1 MEERVSLQELAQGLS
16 RRKDTTKREAESF
29 LRTFFEVAE
38 EFTLRDGVVRIK
50 AFGTFK
56 LLSVDSRQSVDIST
70 GERIVIDPHSRVTFT
85 PSTALRDA
93 VNKPFSEF
101 QTVVLSDETPTSE
114 MEYVPEEQ
122 PVEQPV
128 EQPAEEPQ
136 AEEANPNED
145 MKEQEEQPQ
154 PAEQAGGTTVV
165 NQTNTTPTG
174 LQKNSRG
181 FQPTVVNAQYVENQ
195 TIQQVVSSAVT
206 EELAKRKR
214 MMISRGGV
222 VACVLAAL
230 LLMLAAFLLGYVLAG
245 GTVSLGLKDKPQ
257 AEQPAKPTPK
267 PEAPK
272 PMTKPAPKPEP
283 AEEVNYAEQYPQV
296 EGGEYWITGTREE
309 HVMVAGDNLY
319 NLARKAYGDKELAVY
334 IITYNAFE
342 NPNNLLLGQ
351 KIKLPELKKKE

>member
-16 RRKDTTKREAESF
+16 RRKETTKREAESF

-38 EFTLRDGVVRIK
+38 EFTLKEGVVRIK

-85 PSTALRDA
+85 PSTSLRDA

-114 MEYVPEEQ
+114 MEYVPQ
-122 PVEQPV
+122 
-128 EQPAEEPQ
+128 EQPAEAPIEEPAEEPVEEPQ
-136 AEEANPNED
+136 AEEANPNND
-145 MKEQEEQPQ
+145 MNEQEEQPQ
-154 PAEQAGGTTVV
+154 PAQQGVGGTTVV
-165 NQTNTTPTG
+165 NQSVEEM
-174 LQKNSRG
+174 Q
-181 FQPTVVNAQYVENQ
+181 VNAQYVENQ
-195 TIQQVVSSAVT
+195 TIQQVVSSAVS

-230 LLMLAAFLLGYVLAG
+230 LLMLAAFLLGYVCAG

-257 AEQPAKPTPK
+257 AVHTPK
-267 PEAPK
+267 PQPK
-272 PMTKPAPKPEP
+272 P
-283 AEEVNYAEQYPQV
+283 
-296 EGGEYWITGTREE
+296 
-309 HVMVAGDNLY
+309 
-319 NLARKAYGDKELAVY
+319 
-334 IITYNAFE
+334 
-342 NPNNLLLGQ
+342 
-351 KIKLPELKKKE
+351 

>member
-38 EFTLRDGVVRIK
+38 EFTLKEGVVRIK

-85 PSTALRDA
+85 PSPTLRDA

-114 MEYVPEEQ
+114 MEYVPQEQ
-122 PVEQPV
+122 PAEASVEAAA
-128 EQPAEEPQ
+128 EAPAEEPQ
-136 AEEANPNED
+136 TEEVNPNDD
-145 MKEQEEQPQ
+145 MKEREEQEEQPQ
-154 PAEQAGGTTVV
+154 PAQQGVGGTTVV
-165 NQTNTTPTG
+165 NQSVEEM
-174 LQKNSRG
+174 Q
-181 FQPTVVNAQYVENQ
+181 VNAQYVENQ

-222 VACVLAAL
+222 VACVLAA
-230 LLMLAAFLLGYVLAG
+230 
-245 GTVSLGLKDKPQ
+245 
-257 AEQPAKPTPK
+257 
-267 PEAPK
+267 
-272 PMTKPAPKPEP
+272 
-283 AEEVNYAEQYPQV
+283 
-296 EGGEYWITGTREE
+296 
-309 HVMVAGDNLY
+309 
-319 NLARKAYGDKELAVY
+319 
-334 IITYNAFE
+334 
-342 NPNNLLLGQ
+342 
-351 KIKLPELKKKE
+351 